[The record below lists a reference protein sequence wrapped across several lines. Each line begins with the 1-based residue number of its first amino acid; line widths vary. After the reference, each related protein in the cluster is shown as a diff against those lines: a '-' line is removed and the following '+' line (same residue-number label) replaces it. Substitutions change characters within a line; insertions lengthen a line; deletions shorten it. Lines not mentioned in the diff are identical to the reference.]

1 MKSNN
6 YLIILSILFLILAG
20 SFSVVFW
27 GDISLLAKI
36 GLFVL
41 GFGSGVTAGQWFARR
56 SPLVSKLSSPAP
68 DRLRWRY
75 GAAICQ
81 FSCYDDFVP
90 LPEPAVGDPNRR
102 AD

>member
-41 GFGSGVTAGQWFARR
+41 GFGSGMTAGQWFARR
-56 SPLVSKLSSPAP
+56 SPLVSKLSSP
-68 DRLRWRY
+68 
-75 GAAICQ
+75 
-81 FSCYDDFVP
+81 
-90 LPEPAVGDPNRR
+90 
-102 AD
+102 